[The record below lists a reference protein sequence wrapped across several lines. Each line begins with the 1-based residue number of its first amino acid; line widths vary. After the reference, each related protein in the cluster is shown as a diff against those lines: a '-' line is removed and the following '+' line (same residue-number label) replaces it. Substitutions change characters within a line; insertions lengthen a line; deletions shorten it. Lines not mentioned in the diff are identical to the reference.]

1 MLWYYLYRRDL
12 ILQPNANVNANVNA
26 NASMQRKHLAWH
38 ETMEL
43 HELTASTANNL
54 MALKMHVHDIADPQ
68 LRALYEDMIRAQEGN
83 LKELLHFYSMAP
95 TEARNNKSKGEHE
108 DMTGFYAGHLLGMSK
123 ACIKN
128 YAAAIT
134 ETATPQ
140 LRDTFT
146 KQLNH
151 AIKLHAKIFN
161 FMLER
166 GFYPAYDL
174 HKMLENDKMMA
185 QKALEL

>member
-1 MLWYYLYRRDL
+1 MH
-12 ILQPNANVNANVNA
+12 PNA
-26 NASMQRKHLAWH
+26 QHKHLAWH
-38 ETMEL
+38 ETMKL

-54 MALKMHVHDIADPQ
+54 IALKMHVHDVTDPQ
-68 LRALYEDMIRAQEGN
+68 LHALYEEMIRGLETN
-83 LKELLHFYSMAP
+83 LKELLQFYSMAP
-95 TEARNNKSKGEHE
+95 TETRNNKSKSEHE
-108 DMTGFYAGHLLGMSK
+108 DMTAFYAGHLLGMTK
-123 ACIKN
+123 AAIQS

-146 KQLNH
+146 KHLNN

-161 FMLER
+161 FMLDR

-174 HKMLENDKMMA
+174 HKMLENDKMTA